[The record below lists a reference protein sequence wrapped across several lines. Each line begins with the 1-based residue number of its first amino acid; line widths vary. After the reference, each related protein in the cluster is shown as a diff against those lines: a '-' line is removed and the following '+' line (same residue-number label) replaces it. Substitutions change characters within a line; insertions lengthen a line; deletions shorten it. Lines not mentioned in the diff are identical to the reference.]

1 MPTSSSFALQKQV
14 EPKEE
19 EHMFLVSTNLLQAGF
34 DKDRVHSDRGD
45 YMFVGQDGLQL
56 RICGHNLS
64 HNIVHSYYFG
74 NFAFLHVV
82 QDRLQAQS
90 TSRMAFCQE
99 REDDENMTC
108 MRMAILGDWHE
119 DKGDQQ
125 NFPSR
130 KGGTKLI
137 WFESTSWRPKTTQV
151 RAHLGV

>member
-14 EPKEE
+14 GPKEE

-90 TSRMAFCQE
+90 TPRTAFRQE
-99 REDDENMTC
+99 GEDDEDMTS
-108 MRMAILGDWHE
+108 MDMDMGGEWHGVLQDHLGCSNQE
-119 DKGDQQ
+119 
-125 NFPSR
+125 
-130 KGGTKLI
+130 GGPRLI
-137 WFESTSWRPKTTQV
+137 RFESPR
-151 RAHLGV
+151 